1 MDTDYNKLLYEKMQA
16 ENETFKDWLLSQ
28 EPSEI
33 LNHAYEYTMYQDMML
48 CMEDMELSPKQA
60 KAMYQSPSS
69 LRDALSDFDKRETDH
84 MENLR
89 DSLEATANKCVR
101 VQKERQSGKVG
112 DRSAI
117 YSTGSRNGSET
128 DGLADVSSHL

>member
-60 KAMYQSPSS
+60 KAMYQSPSP
-69 LRDALSDFDKRETDH
+69 LRDTLSDFDKRETDH

-101 VQKERQSGKVG
+101 VQKEKAEREAG
-112 DRSAI
+112 DHSAI
-117 YSTGSRNGSET
+117 YCTGSRNGSET
-128 DGLADVSSHL
+128 DGFADLSSHL

>member
-60 KAMYQSPSS
+60 KAMYQSPSP
-69 LRDALSDFDKRETDH
+69 LRDVLSDFDKRETDH
-84 MENLR
+84 MKICVTVLKRLR
-89 DSLEATANKCVR
+89 ISVCESRRK
-101 VQKERQSGKVG
+101 RQSGKVG